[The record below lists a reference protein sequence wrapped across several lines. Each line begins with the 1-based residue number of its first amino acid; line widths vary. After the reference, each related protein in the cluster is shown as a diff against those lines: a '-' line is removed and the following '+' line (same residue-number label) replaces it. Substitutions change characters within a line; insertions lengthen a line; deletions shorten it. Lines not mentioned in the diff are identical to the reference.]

1 MEYPLHPLP
10 GEEDHGRSVEDDPH
24 HADEHAEGAVQPVLH
39 LAAKEEKEIQ
49 RVRPNQLCN
58 IPEMSKKG

>member
-49 RVRPNQLCN
+49 RV
-58 IPEMSKKG
+58 